1 MVFPGGGSFPGFA
14 GNILSASDDDDEH
27 EFVCDEELF
36 FSSNPRFWKSGSF
49 PPCIARAFQ
58 TIQSDQGCCMWRHDI
73 VGEDKKPRH
82 YTFLMSSMDDEDR
95 WNKVHHD

>member
-1 MVFPGGGSFPGFA
+1 MVFSGVGSFAEFA
-14 GNILSASDDDDEH
+14 GNILSASEDDDEH
-27 EFVCDEELF
+27 EFVCDEDLF
-36 FSSNPRFWKSGSF
+36 FSSDPRVWKSGSF

-95 WNKVHHD
+95 WNKVHYD